1 MLGEE
6 SGVNHT
12 QVAFFRTLAAPY
24 PTAAQNRNLFP
35 VAQQRQKTSAR
46 RAMPSPHIAATAL
59 IDGAAVSPLSLRR
72 GYRSNKSS
80 EGSSS
85 NEGSREASREAS
97 RRPSVPAAARGWW
110 RADTTVRCAF
120 CRRPIRLDWPHQCGG
135 GGAEAPRDDG
145 SAANKLYTGATGE
158 SVSPA
163 ARIALKQSLRN
174 IKTAEPPSGARPP
187 SPVVGELPGER

>member
-1 MLGEE
+1 
-6 SGVNHT
+6 
-12 QVAFFRTLAAPY
+12 
-24 PTAAQNRNLFP
+24 
-35 VAQQRQKTSAR
+35 
-46 RAMPSPHIAATAL
+46 MPSPHIAATAL

-120 CRRPIRLDWPHQCGG
+120 YRRPIRLDWPHQCGG

-187 SPVVGELPGER
+187 SPVVGELPAGER

>member
-1 MLGEE
+1 M
-6 SGVNHT
+6 
-12 QVAFFRTLAAPY
+12 
-24 PTAAQNRNLFP
+24 
-35 VAQQRQKTSAR
+35 AR
-46 RAMPSPHIAATAL
+46 RHDRAL
-59 IDGAAVSPLSLRR
+59 RLL
-72 GYRSNKSS
+72 
-80 EGSSS
+80 
-85 NEGSREASREAS
+85 
-97 RRPSVPAAARGWW
+97 PAA
-110 RADTTVRCAF
+110 D
-120 CRRPIRLDWPHQCGG
+120 PLDWPHQCGG